1 MRNRHLLA
9 STFIAISLVV
19 TGCASTDAVGS
30 PEFIESIA
38 SESGLSQ
45 AAAATAVIDSSGAV
59 HSYETR
65 EDALKAGDTFGYLN
79 KLKAL
84 DDEELAND
92 QILPAYLA
100 LDYAA
105 AGDLEAAR
113 LELGFGAEGEGPEVT
128 SDFYVF
134 LNAWFYA
141 LEGKSDEAIQQ
152 HRNVASGMPG
162 LTGELSLAAL
172 LESIGRPEEA
182 IAVYEAITPARIE
195 APEHQFDPRGLVYS
209 HVRTVVARH
218 ALLLRQ
224 LGRIDEAKAVYQQ
237 LADAEPEEA
246 ISYAAAIES
255 LETGKNLDDEEMD
268 VAGAF
273 AQALSDVSRAV
284 QEQRIIRLI
293 MMGIY
298 PDGFDPRR
306 SAFDQVAL
314 LIDPSDEGLRGG
326 IIADLYDNGFYD
338 GAAHVALGGPEPSAA
353 FQISAGHAYIMAE
366 KPGAADAAIA
376 QALAL
381 MTGDEKLDTLY
392 GAVQLRTLLE
402 DKEGAYDLLGQV
414 VALAENP
421 AEQASAHALSTDI
434 YSQFGDHDIALEHAQ
449 KAHALDDTHDRRIL
463 LADALGDAGK
473 VEEGLAIL
481 RSEVLLRP
489 NDPYMLNSLGYY
501 LAINTDRYEE
511 GYKVLARA
519 RVLAQRDPYIAD
531 SLGWA
536 SFKLGHLDEAL
547 RLIKSAQKD
556 LEPQQHWEV
565 ETHLGDIYWH
575 MGRKD
580 EANAAWQIALENWP
594 PVDKKKEIEARLAN
608 GLTEP
613 KPEKRKLP
621 DAPLTDGEIAR
632 QDI

>member
-1 MRNRHLLA
+1 MRKRQFLSSA
-9 STFIAISLVV
+9 FIAISLVV
-19 TGCASTDAVGS
+19 TGCASTGGPGS
-30 PEFIESIA
+30 PAFTESIA
-38 SESGLSQ
+38 QEAGLSR
-45 AAAATAVIDSSGAV
+45 AAAATAVYDSSGALM
-59 HSYETR
+59 SYEAP
-65 EDALKAGDTFGYLN
+65 EDALKAGDTFGYLK

-84 DDEELAND
+84 GKDEVAND
-92 QILPAYLA
+92 QILSAYLA
-100 LDYAA
+100 IDRAA
-105 AGDLEAAR
+105 AGDLDAAR
-113 LELGFGAEGEGPEVT
+113 RELGFGAEGDDPEVT

-141 LEGKSDEAIQQ
+141 LEGKPEMAIQQ

-162 LTGELSLAAL
+162 LTGDLSLAAL
-172 LESIGRPEEA
+172 LEAIGRPEQA
-182 IAVYEAITPARIE
+182 IAVYESITPARIE

-224 LGRIDEAKAVYQQ
+224 LGRIEEAKAVYQQ

-255 LETGKNLDDEEMD
+255 LETGKNLEDEAID
-268 VAGAF
+268 VEGAF
-273 AQALSDVSRAV
+273 AQSLSDVSRAV
-284 QEQRIIRLI
+284 QEQRILRLI

-326 IIADLYDNGFYD
+326 IVADLYDNGFYE
-338 GAAHVALGGPEPSAA
+338 GAAHVALGEPEPSAA

-366 KPGAADAAIA
+366 KPAAAEAAIA
-376 QALAL
+376 ESLTL
-381 MTGDEKLDTLY
+381 MTEDEELDTLY
-392 GAVQLRTLLE
+392 GAVRLRTLLE
-402 DKEGAYDLLGQV
+402 DKKGAYELLQKV
-414 VALAENP
+414 MVLAENP
-421 AEQASAHALSTDI
+421 AEQASAHAVSADI
-434 YSQFGDHDIALEHAQ
+434 YSQFGDVDIALEHAKQ
-449 KAHALDDTHDRRIL
+449 ARALDDTHDRRIL
-463 LADALGDAGK
+463 LADALGDAGQI
-473 VEEGLAIL
+473 EEGLAIL
-481 RSEVLLRP
+481 RSEILVRP

-501 LAINTDRYEE
+501 LAINTDMYEE

-519 RVLAQRDPYIAD
+519 RALAQRDPYIAD

-536 SFKLGHLDEAL
+536 MFKLGHLERAL
-547 RLIKSAQKD
+547 RLIESAQAD

-575 MGRKD
+575 LGKKD
-580 EANAAWQIALENWP
+580 EAIAAWKIALENWP
-594 PVDKKKEIEARLAN
+594 PVDKKKEIEARLVN

-621 DAPLTDGEIAR
+621 DVSLDDGEIAR